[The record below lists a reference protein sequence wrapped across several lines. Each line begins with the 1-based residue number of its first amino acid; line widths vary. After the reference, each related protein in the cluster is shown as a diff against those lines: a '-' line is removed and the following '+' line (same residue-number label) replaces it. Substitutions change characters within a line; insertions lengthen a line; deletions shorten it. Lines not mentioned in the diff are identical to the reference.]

1 MKRFYGEDLFLTT
14 NTARKLYAA
23 VRTLPI
29 IDYHCHLDP
38 AKIKADTGFSGIG
51 ELWLSGDHYKWRAM
65 RLCGVPEAYIT
76 GDADDREKFMRYAE
90 IMPRLAGNPLYA
102 WTHLE
107 LRQIFGIT
115 EPLCA
120 ETAERIYDEAN
131 EQLRHITVQGLLSR
145 FHVEFVATTDDPTDD
160 LPHHGK
166 HGSVL
171 VCPTFRPDK
180 LFSFDEAYLDKLS
193 AAARM
198 PIGTLDDLQ
207 NALRARLDYFATCG
221 CRTSDHGF
229 EHFPK
234 TYISA
239 ATAGALFIRRDS
251 LSTEEKDALRGYLL
265 VWLAREY
272 RTRGMLMQLHFGV
285 RRNTNPAMFKVC
297 GADAGFDL
305 PGDCEPMGDLISFFS
320 QLSDE
325 ERPQTVLYPL
335 SDANLAAV
343 TALTGA
349 FRGVRIGAPWWF
361 HDTALGIRRYLQT
374 VAEYGALGTHLGMLT
389 DSRSF
394 SSYVRF
400 DFFRRI
406 LCDYL
411 GELTE
416 RGEYDHAAALRCA
429 EDICYNNIKG
439 ALHL

>member
-1 MKRFYGEDLFLTT
+1 M
-14 NTARKLYAA
+14 
-23 VRTLPI
+23 
-29 IDYHCHLDP
+29 
-38 AKIKADTGFSGIG
+38 
-51 ELWLSGDHYKWRAM
+51 
-65 RLCGVPEAYIT
+65 
-76 GDADDREKFMRYAE
+76 
-90 IMPRLAGNPLYA
+90 
-102 WTHLE
+102 
-107 LRQIFGIT
+107 
-115 EPLCA
+115 
-120 ETAERIYDEAN
+120 
-131 EQLRHITVQGLLSR
+131 
-145 FHVEFVATTDDPTDD
+145 
-160 LPHHGK
+160 
-166 HGSVL
+166 
-171 VCPTFRPDK
+171 
-180 LFSFDEAYLDKLS
+180 
-193 AAARM
+193 
-198 PIGTLDDLQ
+198 
-207 NALRARLDYFATCG
+207 
-221 CRTSDHGF
+221 
-229 EHFPK
+229 
-234 TYISA
+234 
-239 ATAGALFIRRDS
+239 
-251 LSTEEKDALRGYLL
+251 L

-320 QLSDE
+320 QFSDE

-416 RGEYDHAAALRCA
+416 RGEFDPAAALRCA

-439 ALHL
+439 VLHL